1 MYRDEKSNLKTS
13 AKISGLCVGK
23 SDNQNTKNRL
33 LLKEVA
39 LNAKT
44 TINSL
49 PKKHRQ
55 LKKTTH

>member
-1 MYRDEKSNLKTS
+1 MYRDKKLY
-13 AKISGLCVGK
+13 VGK
-23 SDNQNTKNRL
+23 SNNQNTKNRL

-49 PKKHRQ
+49 PKEHKQ
-55 LKKTTH
+55 LKKKPH